1 MEACMFCLD
10 QGSQENTV
18 ITFEFKDYYRIT
30 TCSCRFH
37 THISCWMSYLLHK
50 GHPECPICHRAYDV
64 NTVPSLPQGYIIV
77 ENPIVRRRPI
87 VEPEPET
94 SHTGQSNIKCILF
107 LSIFLIVLM
116 ILFVMRL

>member
-18 ITFEFKDYYRIT
+18 ITFEFKDYYRLT

-50 GHPECPICHRAYDV
+50 GRTECPICHRVYDV

-87 VEPEPET
+87 VEPDT
-94 SHTGQSNIKCILF
+94 SHTEQSNIKCILF
-107 LSIFLIVLM
+107 LSIFLVFLM
-116 ILFVMRL
+116 ILLVMRL

>member
-1 MEACMFCLD
+1 MFCLD

-37 THISCWMSYLLHK
+37 THISCWMAYLVHK
-50 GHPECPICHRAYDV
+50 GHTECPICHRTYDID
-64 NTVPSLPQGYIIV
+64 TVPSLPRGYIIV
-77 ENPIVRRRPI
+77 ENPIVRRRSI
-87 VEPEPET
+87 VVPESPQTE
-94 SHTGQSNIKCILF
+94 QSTIKCIVFLSLF
-107 LSIFLIVLM
+107 LFILM